1 MVFTMCLYSLYGSDH
16 SAVKIILCD
25 CGALAPECAFLDAFH
40 TALLADFSL
49 S

>member
-1 MVFTMCLYSLYGSDH
+1 MIFTMWLYSPYGSDH

-25 CGALAPECAFLDAFH
+25 CGALLPECAFVDAFH
-40 TALLADFSL
+40 TALLVDFSL